1 MTPSRKAALALI
13 GLVFGCASQPLLLRD
28 AGSDRSQVIRIDSN
42 LVLVPVTV
50 TDNRG
55 TPVEGL
61 TTADFVLKEERAR
74 QTVVSVS
81 RENAAVS
88 LGVVFDL
95 SGSMAAKMVK
105 ARAALKEFLNNLE
118 VDDEMF
124 LVTFADRPELRIP
137 FTSESAAI
145 QDAIWTSRAV
155 GSTALYDAIA
165 LAMSEMH
172 RAQKPRKV
180 LFLVSDGGDNHS
192 RLTERELRR
201 LVEEEDVQIHAIGI
215 HDSSDR
221 MDEARGPWI
230 LEDLAKM
237 TGGQHHMV
245 TNIGDLPQLAAKMSL
260 GLHEYYLLGYRPTPP
275 GPSGTFRRID
285 VQVVP
290 GASRPRAW
298 VYARKGYRMP

>member
-1 MTPSRKAALALI
+1 MTPPRKAALLLI
-13 GLVFGCASQPLLLRD
+13 GLVFGCASQPLPLRD
-28 AGSDRSQVIRIDSN
+28 TTSDGSQVIRVDSN

-50 TDNRG
+50 VDNGG
-55 TPVEGL
+55 TPVAGL
-61 TTADFVLKEERAR
+61 AAPDFILKEEKAT
-74 QTVVSVS
+74 QAVVSVS
-81 RENAAVS
+81 RETAAVS
-88 LGVVFDL
+88 LGVVLDV
-95 SGSMAAKMVK
+95 SGSMAVKMVK
-105 ARAALKEFLNNLE
+105 ARVALKEFLKNLE
-118 VDDEMF
+118 SDDELF

-137 FTSESAAI
+137 FTSEPAAI
-145 QDAIWTSRAV
+145 QDAILVSRPG

-172 RAQKPRKV
+172 KAQKQRKV
-180 LFLVSDGGDNHS
+180 LFLVSDGGDNNS

-201 LVEEEDVQIHAIGI
+201 LVDEEDVQIHAIGI
-215 HDSSDR
+215 HDSFDR

-245 TNIGDLPQLAAKMSL
+245 TNIGELPHLAAKMSL

-275 GPSGTFRRID
+275 GQSGTFRRIE
-285 VQVVP
+285 VQLVP
-290 GASRPRAW
+290 RTSRAR

>member
-1 MTPSRKAALALI
+1 MTPSRKAALAL
-13 GLVFGCASQPLLLRD
+13 LSLAFACASQPLLLSD
-28 AGSDRSQVIRIDSN
+28 ASSNRSQVIRIDSN

-55 TPVEGL
+55 TPVADL
-61 TTADFVLKEERAR
+61 TAADFVLKEEKAT
-74 QTVVSVS
+74 QAVVSVS

-88 LGVVFDL
+88 LGIVFDL

-118 VDDEMF
+118 SDDELF

-137 FTSESAAI
+137 FTSDPGAV
-145 QDAIWTSRAV
+145 QDAIWVSRPG

-165 LAMSEMH
+165 LAISEMH
-172 RAQKPRKV
+172 KAQKRRKV
-180 LFLVSDGGDNHS
+180 LFLVSDGGDNNS

-245 TNIGDLPQLAAKMSL
+245 TNIGELPQLAAKMSL

-275 GPSGTFRRID
+275 GQSGTFRRIE

-290 GASRPRAW
+290 GVSRPR